1 MSEHVQLL
9 INSILL
15 IVNVYDRIAKWL
27 ENLTTKAGV
36 PDSILSQGRYL
47 DEQYECLFSHL
58 GG

>member
-15 IVNVYDRIAKWL
+15 IVNVYDRTAKWL
-27 ENLTTKAGV
+27 ENLTTKPGV

-47 DEQYECLFSHL
+47 DEQYECLFAHL
-58 GG
+58 GR